1 MATISHTRSP
11 FLLSRSSTA
20 LPPWLNPN
28 CPRGSTSNSQ
38 HQPQMETTCKHPRSH
53 RRASTSTLPLVS
65 YLAPTNKR
73 THRGNPISLKRW
85 VKLFSFFFTVFSF
98 CFLVTFSEIM
108 TIVLISDQHH
118 YSPACVRHGS
128 ASLVEMLKYG
138 KLSQTETRNPCSS
151 PCLLHDV
158 VQNSTNNPNY
168 PSYNSRLTQPF
179 PPYASPSNQRF
190 SHDSTRHLASP
201 PHPLTLQRP
210 TELCLSA
217 PNSPQSWQH
226 CKTCRSVLLNS
237 EAGRPR
243 GNTYSPAFSAS
254 AQLASVSRP
263 HSPTSPHLA
272 PPSHRS
278 CSASPTSNTQTNVAI
293 SPPSQVQPPWSL
305 YEGRD
310 LTLLNQCLH
319 HIINLRTSSP
329 NLSAHNPGSSQGELG
344 GRASTILASR
354 DRSQSMIVSPFFSPS
369 QDRSLLSPC
378 DIEGRPS
385 PSVG

>member
-1 MATISHTRSP
+1 
-11 FLLSRSSTA
+11 
-20 LPPWLNPN
+20 
-28 CPRGSTSNSQ
+28 
-38 HQPQMETTCKHPRSH
+38 
-53 RRASTSTLPLVS
+53 
-65 YLAPTNKR
+65 
-73 THRGNPISLKRW
+73 
-85 VKLFSFFFTVFSF
+85 
-98 CFLVTFSEIM
+98 M
-108 TIVLISDQHH
+108 TIILISDQHH

-158 VQNSTNNPNY
+158 VSQNSTNNPNY

-217 PNSPQSWQH
+217 PNIPQSWQH
-226 CKTCRSVLLNS
+226 CKSCRSVLLNS
-237 EAGRPR
+237 ETGRPR
-243 GNTYSPAFSAS
+243 GNTYIPAFSAS
-254 AQLASVSRP
+254 SQLASVSRP

-272 PPSHRS
+272 TSPPSHRS
-278 CSASPTSNTQTNVAI
+278 CSASPTSNTRTNVVI
-293 SPPSQVQPPWSL
+293 SPPSQVQPPWSF
-305 YEGRD
+305 YEGRE

-344 GRASTILASR
+344 GCASTILAGR

-378 DIEGRPS
+378 GTEGRPS